1 MECWFAAITGGSLN
15 WIVGIEQVIWGPG
28 PQSDHIVSPV
38 EWRLVHQYY
47 PKDPSGLLDT
57 TSP

>member
-15 WIVGIEQVIWGPG
+15 WIVGTEQVIWGPC
-28 PQSDHIVSPV
+28 PESDHIVSPV
-38 EWRLVHQYY
+38 ERCLVPQYY